1 MEVLNFT
8 EEFSVEKI
16 LDDTTA
22 LLKIK
27 VCSSGDNAHELFI
40 ENEALYDATQSILGK
55 PVVAKYNKWTQD
67 AMGHEDEEVPI
78 GFILCNQ
85 EPLYVQEED
94 GSISLIVYAIL
105 WKAYFPEMFNLFL
118 EKKENGEDPLKKV
131 SMEIYINE
139 IELDENDQ
147 THVKKFRYKGV
158 TMLGDEYTPACELA
172 HAEMVTFE
180 QRAKRAEFLF
190 SKEMVRKNK
199 LRSKKEGDDIKL
211 SQKKVEEKAVE
222 DEKVEM
228 AAPVQ
233 DEKVSMEAPVADEK
247 NEDSKEE
254 ATETAKEETK
264 ENEKEADMACKAEMS
279 TDEVVDYQAKFE
291 ALEKEFAA
299 LKEENDVLKEKN
311 KNFEAKIAEKDEA
324 EKKFAI
330 EQTLVRFESKL
341 TKEQTE
347 TFRERSKEI
356 NPSDTNAFCN
366 EIKAFVADNVIG
378 VNEEVVFENKMDI
391 LTSEEITNKKESQF
405 SDWN

>member
-1 MEVLNFT
+1 MEVLKFS
-8 EEFSVEKI
+8 EGFSVEKI

-27 VCSSGDNAHELFI
+27 VCSSGDNAHDLFI
-40 ENEALYDATQSILGK
+40 ENEALYGATNSILGK
-55 PVVAKYNKWTQD
+55 PVVAKYNAWTQD

-85 EPLYVQEED
+85 EPTYVQEED
-94 GSISLIVYAIL
+94 GSISLIVFAIL
-105 WKAYFPEMFNLFL
+105 WKAYFPEMFDLFL
-118 EKKENGEDPLKKV
+118 EKKENGEDPIKNV

-147 THVKKFRYKGV
+147 THVISFRYKGV

-172 HAEMVTFE
+172 HAEMVTFA
-180 QRAKRAEFLF
+180 QRAKKAEFLF

-211 SQKKVEEKAVE
+211 SQKKVDETAVE
-222 DEKVEM
+222 EDKTEM
-228 AAPVQ
+228 TAPVK
-233 DEKVSMEAPVADEK
+233 DEKVSMEAPVAEKDE
-247 NEDSKEE
+247 DPKEE
-254 ATETAKEETK
+254 ATETPDEEDK
-264 ENEKEADMACKAEMS
+264 ENEKESDMACDAKMS
-279 TDEVVDYQAKFE
+279 TDQTVDYQCKFE

-299 LKEENDVLKEKN
+299 LKKENDTLKEKN
-311 KNFEAKIAEKDEA
+311 KSFEAKMAETAEA

-330 EQTLVRFESKL
+330 DQTLVRFESKL

-356 NPSDTNAFCN
+356 RPADTNAFCN
-366 EIKAFVADNVIG
+366 EIKAFVADVLVG
-378 VNEEVVFENKMDI
+378 VNEEVGFENKMDI
-391 LTSEEITNKKESQF
+391 LTTQNEQNTKKSQF
-405 SDWN
+405 SWE

>member
-1 MEVLNFT
+1 MQVLKFT
-8 EEFSVEKI
+8 EGFSVEKI

-27 VCSSGDNAHELFI
+27 VCSSGNNAHELFI

-85 EPLYVQEED
+85 EPTYVQEED

-131 SMEIYINE
+131 SMEIYLNE

-147 THVKKFRYKGV
+147 THVTKFRYKGV

-172 HAEMVTFE
+172 HAEMVTFA
-180 QRAKRAEFLF
+180 QRAKKAEFLF

-199 LRSKKEGDDIKL
+199 LRTKKEGDDIKL
-211 SQKKVEEKAVE
+211 SQKNFEEKAVE
-222 DEKVEM
+222 EKKVEM
-228 AAPVQ
+228 AAPVK

-247 NEDSKEE
+247 ETPEE
-254 ATETAKEETK
+254 AATETPKDE
-264 ENEKEADMACKAEMS
+264 EKEAEMACKAEMS
-279 TDEVVDYQAKFE
+279 TEETVDYQCKFE
-291 ALEKEFAA
+291 TLEKEFAA
-299 LKEENDVLKEKN
+299 LKEENDALKEKN

-356 NPSDTNAFCN
+356 SPSDTNAFCN
-366 EIKAFVADNVIG
+366 EIKAFVADIVIG
-378 VNEEVVFENKMDI
+378 TNEEVVFENKMDI
-391 LTSEEITNKKESQF
+391 LATEEITNKKESQF